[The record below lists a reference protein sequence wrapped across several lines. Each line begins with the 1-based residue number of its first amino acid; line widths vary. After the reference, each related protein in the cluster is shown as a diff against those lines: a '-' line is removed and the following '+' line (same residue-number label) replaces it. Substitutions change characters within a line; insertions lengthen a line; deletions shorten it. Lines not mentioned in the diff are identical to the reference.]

1 MATAIATPHVESVRT
16 SRWPYLLAYLAAVI
30 AAEVLIAIPGGSTGL
45 ERPFQSIGLGIH
57 ILLVFTL
64 MFLSVIIQPKDA
76 TLAPLLVAASLAS
89 LVRVFSLAVPR
100 YNFLGLQG
108 TSEIPEPDANPSNTV
123 PWHALV
129 SVPLLVSIAT
139 VAYVQRL
146 RPRDLGLHFER
157 WVDIPLQTG
166 IALTGIPLG
175 LLEFY
180 ILRLPPSQDWIR
192 EMTLVSLVFGGLAI
206 FFATGLS
213 EELIFRAILLKRA
226 VEGLGERA
234 GLLYVTAIFAS
245 LHIFFLN
252 GIDLVFVFGVGLFY
266 GFVVLKTKNLWGV
279 ILSHS
284 LGNVILYLVAPF
296 IFAPIH

>member
-1 MATAIATPHVESVRT
+1 MATLTAHPTPAMPA

-30 AAEVLIAIPGGSTGL
+30 AAEVLIAIPGATPL

-100 YNFLGLQG
+100 YNFVASPETNALN
-108 TSEIPEPDANPSNTV
+108 TIP
-123 PWHALV
+123 WLALV
-129 SVPLLVSIAT
+129 SVPLLVSVAA

-146 RPRDLGLHFER
+146 RPRDLGLAVRSWPE
-157 WVDIPLQTG
+157 VVQQSA

-175 LLEFY
+175 LVEFF
-180 ILRLPPSQDWIR
+180 ILRPPDAWIA
-192 EMTLVSLVFGGLAI
+192 TLTFSSLVLGGIVI
-206 FFATGLS
+206 FFATGFS

-226 VEGLGERA
+226 VEGLGTRG

-252 GIDLVFVFGVGLFY
+252 GVDLVFVFAVGLFY
-266 GFVVLKTKNLWGV
+266 GLIVLKTRNLWGV

-296 IFAPIH
+296 LTH

>member
-1 MATAIATPHVESVRT
+1 MATATAHPTPAMPA

-30 AAEVLIAIPGGSTGL
+30 VAEVLVAIPGPTIQGQPFPD
-45 ERPFQSIGLGIH
+45 RPFQSVGLGIH

-76 TLAPLLVAASLAS
+76 ILAPLLVAASLAS
-89 LVRVFSLAVPR
+89 FVRVFSLAVPR
-100 YNFLGLQG
+100 YNFLGLPSS
-108 TSEIPEPDANPSNTV
+108 TSWPNPDANPLNTL
-123 PWHALV
+123 PWLALV

-139 VAYVQRL
+139 VAYVQKL
-146 RPRDLGLHFER
+146 RPRDLGLRFER
-157 WVDIPLQTG
+157 WVDVPFQTG

-175 LLEFY
+175 LLEFF
-180 ILRLPPSQDWIR
+180 ILQPGPSQDWIPG
-192 EMTLVSLVFGGLAI
+192 MTLGSLVFGGLAI

-252 GIDLVFVFGVGLFY
+252 DIDLVFVFGVGLFY

-296 IFAPIH
+296 L

>member
-1 MATAIATPHVESVRT
+1 MATLTAHPTPAMPA

-30 AAEVLIAIPGGSTGL
+30 AAEVLIAIPGATPL

-100 YNFLGLQG
+100 YPFFETPATKPLN
-108 TSEIPEPDANPSNTV
+108 TIP
-123 PWHALV
+123 WLALV
-129 SVPLLVSIAT
+129 SVPLLVSVAA

-146 RPRDLGLHFER
+146 RPRDLGLAVRSWPE
-157 WVDIPLQTG
+157 VVQQSA

-175 LLEFY
+175 LVEFF
-180 ILRLPPSQDWIR
+180 ILRPPDAWIA
-192 EMTLVSLVFGGLAI
+192 TLTFSSLVLGGIVI
-206 FFATGLS
+206 FFATGFS

-226 VEGLGERA
+226 VEGLGTRG

-252 GIDLVFVFGVGLFY
+252 GVDLVFVFAVGLFY
-266 GFVVLKTKNLWGV
+266 GLIVLKTRNLWGV

-296 IFAPIH
+296 LS

>member
-1 MATAIATPHVESVRT
+1 METVTESIRE
-16 SRWPYLLAYLAAVI
+16 SLANPRWAYLLAYLAAVI
-30 AAEVLIAIPGGSTGL
+30 VAETCIAVPGGS
-45 ERPFQSIGLGIH
+45 FQSTGLGIH

-64 MFLSVIIQPKDA
+64 MFLSVLIQPKDA
-76 TLAPLLVAASLAS
+76 TLASLLVAASLAS

-100 YNFLGLQG
+100 YNFLGLPG
-108 TSEIPEPDANPSNTV
+108 ANAETSPLNTL
-123 PWHALV
+123 PWLAVV
-129 SVPLLVSIAT
+129 SVPLLVSVAA
-139 VAYVQRL
+139 VAYVQKL
-146 RPRDLGLHFER
+146 PPRDLGLRFER
-157 WVDIPLQTG
+157 WIEVPQQTA
-166 IALTGIPLG
+166 IAMTGIPLG
-175 LLEFY
+175 LIEFL
-180 ILRLPPSQDWIR
+180 ILHPPAWI
-192 EMTLVSLVFGGLAI
+192 EPHATIGALAFGGLAI

-252 GIDLVFVFGVGLFY
+252 GVDLLFVFGVGLLY

-296 IFAPIH
+296 L

>member
-1 MATAIATPHVESVRT
+1 MATVTAHPTPAVPA

-30 AAEVLIAIPGGSTGL
+30 AAEVLIAIPGPTSLTD
-45 ERPFQSIGLGIH
+45 RPFQSIGLGIH

-100 YNFLGLQG
+100 YNFVASPETNALN
-108 TSEIPEPDANPSNTV
+108 TIP
-123 PWHALV
+123 WLALV
-129 SVPLLVSIAT
+129 SVPLLVSVAA

-146 RPRDLGLHFER
+146 RPRDLGLAVRSWPE
-157 WVDIPLQTG
+157 VVQQSA

-175 LLEFY
+175 LVEFF
-180 ILRLPPSQDWIR
+180 ILRPPDAWIA
-192 EMTLVSLVFGGLAI
+192 TLTFSSLVLGGIVI
-206 FFATGLS
+206 FFATGFS

-226 VEGLGERA
+226 VEGLGTRG

-252 GIDLVFVFGVGLFY
+252 GVDLVFVFAVGLFY
-266 GFVVLKTKNLWGV
+266 GLIVLKTRNLWGV

-296 IFAPIH
+296 LTH

>member
-1 MATAIATPHVESVRT
+1 MATMTAHPTPAMPA

-30 AAEVLIAIPGGSTGL
+30 AAEVLIAIPGATPL
-45 ERPFQSIGLGIH
+45 DRPFQSVGLGIH

-64 MFLSVIIQPKDA
+64 MFLSVLIQPRDA

-100 YNFLGLQG
+100 YNFV
-108 TSEIPEPDANPSNTV
+108 TTPETDPLNTL
-123 PWHALV
+123 PWLALV
-129 SVPLLVSIAT
+129 SVPLLVSVVA

-146 RPRDLGLHFER
+146 HPRDLGLTFAHWREIVR
-157 WVDIPLQTG
+157 QTA

-175 LLEFY
+175 LVEFF
-180 ILRLPPSQDWIR
+180 ILRQPAWIAQL
-192 EMTLVSLVFGGLAI
+192 TFGSLVLGGLVI
-206 FFATGLS
+206 FFATGFS

-226 VEGLGERA
+226 VEGLGTRS

-252 GIDLVFVFGVGLFY
+252 GVDLVFVFAVGLLY
-266 GFVVLKTKNLWGV
+266 GIIVLKTRNLWGV
-279 ILSHS
+279 IVSHS

-296 IFAPIH
+296 L

>member
-16 SRWPYLLAYLAAVI
+16 SRWTYLLGYLAAVI
-30 AAEVLIAIPGGSTGL
+30 GAEAFIAFPGGATVSD
-45 ERPFQSIGLGIH
+45 RPLQSIGLGIH

-64 MFLSVIIQPKDA
+64 MFLSVVIQSKDA

-100 YNFLGLQG
+100 YNFLGLSP
-108 TSEIPEPDANPSNTV
+108 TSDFPIPETNPLNTI
-123 PWHALV
+123 PWLALV
-129 SVPLLVSIAT
+129 SVPLLVSVAA
-139 VAYVQRL
+139 VAYVQGL
-146 RPRDLGLHFER
+146 RPRDLGLAFRR
-157 WVDIPLQTG
+157 WPEIVPQAA

-175 LLEFY
+175 LVEFY
-180 ILRLPPSQDWIR
+180 ILRPPAWIGGL
-192 EMTLVSLVFGGLAI
+192 TFGSLVLAGVVI
-206 FFATGLS
+206 FFATGFS

-226 VEGLGERA
+226 VEGLGPRG

-252 GIDLVFVFGVGLFY
+252 GVDLVFVFAVGLFY
-266 GFVVLKTKNLWGV
+266 GIAVLKTRNLWGV

-284 LGNVILYLVAPF
+284 LGNVMLYLVAPF
-296 IFAPIH
+296 H